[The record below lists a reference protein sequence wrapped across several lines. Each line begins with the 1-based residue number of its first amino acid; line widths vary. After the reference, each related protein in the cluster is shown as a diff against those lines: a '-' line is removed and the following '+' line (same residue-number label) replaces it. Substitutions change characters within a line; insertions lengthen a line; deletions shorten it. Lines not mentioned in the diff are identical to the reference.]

1 MNVVQ
6 LQYFI
11 KVFDCQN
18 YSDAATILS
27 VSPQAVSK
35 GIRALESELGLKLF
49 EKRGS
54 ILHLTNYGEEILP
67 IALDALAS
75 IEGIQAYAQITREK
89 IKITQTH
96 LTHVAVGLPPILTS
110 WFNQPTLNRLSKKY
124 NGGKFAVS
132 RYDDGGTCL
141 SLLLDG
147 QIDIAIVAGQVDT
160 NLFESHFLLNAEV
173 NLLVESNHPLAS
185 HAAANLNA
193 VAQYPIANTC
203 DLRYCRKRI
212 DSAFNHLGLFPR
224 YESINLADQHNLSD
238 FLIRKHGVILTI
250 ASQTSQIRIGYPAKI
265 VCLGKRDRLS
275 IPFYCASNSNDVQA
289 QTHHA
294 ISCIQ
299 LEARQ
304 LSRCLKS
311 AEEGDLSG

>member
-147 QIDIAIVAGQVDT
+147 QIDIAIVAGRVDA

-203 DLRYCRKRI
+203 DIRYCRKRI

-265 VCLGKRDRLS
+265 VCLSKQDRLS

>member
-96 LTHVAVGLPPILTS
+96 LTHVAVGLPPILIS

-160 NLFESHFLLNAEV
+160 NLFESYFLLNAEV

-203 DLRYCRKRI
+203 DIRYCRKRI
-212 DSAFNHLGLFPR
+212 DSAFNHLGLFPATR
-224 YESINLADQHNLSD
+224 
-238 FLIRKHGVILTI
+238 VLT
-250 ASQTSQIRIGYPAKI
+250 
-265 VCLGKRDRLS
+265 
-275 IPFYCASNSNDVQA
+275 
-289 QTHHA
+289 
-294 ISCIQ
+294 
-299 LEARQ
+299 
-304 LSRCLKS
+304 
-311 AEEGDLSG
+311 

>member
-1 MNVVQ
+1 MSVVQ

-203 DLRYCRKRI
+203 DIRYCRKRI

-265 VCLGKRDRLS
+265 VCLGKQDRLS
-275 IPFYCASNSNDVQA
+275 IPFYCASTSNDVRA

>member
-89 IKITQTH
+89 IKIIQTH
-96 LTHVAVGLPPILTS
+96 LTRVAVGLPPILTS

-203 DLRYCRKRI
+203 DIRYCRKRI

-250 ASQTSQIRIGYPAKI
+250 ASQTSQIRKGYPAKF
-265 VCLGKRDRLS
+265 VCLGKQDRLS

>member
-11 KVFDCQN
+11 KVFDYQN

-75 IEGIQAYAQITREK
+75 VEGIQAYAQITREK
-89 IKITQTH
+89 IIITQTR
-96 LTHVAVGLPPILTS
+96 LTRVAVGLAPILAS

-124 NGGKFAVS
+124 KGGKFTVS

-141 SLLLDG
+141 SLLLDR
-147 QIDIAIVAGQVDT
+147 QIDIAIVAGQVNT

-173 NLLVESNHPLAS
+173 NLLVESSHPLAS
-185 HAAANLNA
+185 RATANLNA
-193 VAQYPIANTC
+193 VARYPIANTC
-203 DLRYCRKRI
+203 DIRYCRKRI
-212 DSAFNHLGLFPR
+212 NSVFNHLGLSPS
-224 YESINLADQHNLSD
+224 YENINLADQQNLSD
-238 FLIRKHGVILTI
+238 FLIHKHGIILTI
-250 ASQTSQIRIGYPAKI
+250 ASQASQIRIGYPAKI
-265 VCLGKRDRLS
+265 VCLGEQDRIS
-275 IPFYCASNSNDVQA
+275 IPFYCVSNSNDTQA

-311 AEEGDLSG
+311 AERGDLSS

>member
-1 MNVVQ
+1 MNVAQ

-110 WFNQPTLNRLSKKY
+110 WFNQPALNRLSKKY

-203 DLRYCRKRI
+203 DIRYCRKRI

-265 VCLGKRDRLS
+265 VCLSKQDRLS

>member
-89 IKITQTH
+89 IKITQSH
-96 LTHVAVGLPPILTS
+96 LTHVAVGLPPILIS

-203 DLRYCRKRI
+203 DIRYCRKRI

-265 VCLGKRDRLS
+265 VCLGKQDRLS
-275 IPFYCASNSNDVQA
+275 IPFYCASNSNDVRA

>member
-96 LTHVAVGLPPILTS
+96 LTHVAVGLPPILIS

-203 DLRYCRKRI
+203 DIRYCRKRI

-250 ASQTSQIRIGYPAKI
+250 ASQTSQIRIDYPAKI
-265 VCLGKRDRLS
+265 VCLSKQDRLS

>member
-1 MNVVQ
+1 MNFVQ

-203 DLRYCRKRI
+203 DIRYCRKRI

-238 FLIRKHGVILTI
+238 FPIRKHGVILTI

-265 VCLGKRDRLS
+265 VCLSKQDRLS

>member
-203 DLRYCRKRI
+203 DIRYCRKRI

-265 VCLGKRDRLS
+265 VCLGKRNRLS

>member
-96 LTHVAVGLPPILTS
+96 LTHVAVGLPPILIS

-193 VAQYPIANTC
+193 VAQYPIANTS
-203 DLRYCRKRI
+203 DIRYCRKRI

-265 VCLGKRDRLS
+265 VCLGKQDRLS
-275 IPFYCASNSNDVQA
+275 IPFYCASNSNDVRA

>member
-18 YSDAATILS
+18 CSDAATILS

-203 DLRYCRKRI
+203 DIRYCRKRI

-265 VCLGKRDRLS
+265 VCLSKQDRLS

>member
-18 YSDAATILS
+18 YSDSATILS

-203 DLRYCRKRI
+203 DIRYCRKRI

-265 VCLGKRDRLS
+265 VCLSKQDRLS

>member
-89 IKITQTH
+89 IKIIQTH
-96 LTHVAVGLPPILTS
+96 LTRVAVGLPPILTT

-185 HAAANLNA
+185 HAAANLNT

-203 DLRYCRKRI
+203 DIRYCRKRI

-265 VCLGKRDRLS
+265 VCLGKQDRLS

>member
-96 LTHVAVGLPPILTS
+96 LTHVAVGLPPILIS

-160 NLFESHFLLNAEV
+160 NLFESHFLLNAVV

-203 DLRYCRKRI
+203 DIRYCRKRI

-265 VCLGKRDRLS
+265 VCLGKQDRLS
-275 IPFYCASNSNDVQA
+275 IPFYCASNSNDVRA

>member
-35 GIRALESELGLKLF
+35 DIRALESELGLKLF

-203 DLRYCRKRI
+203 DIRYCRKRI

>member
-96 LTHVAVGLPPILTS
+96 LTHVAVGLPPILIS

-203 DLRYCRKRI
+203 GIRYCRKRI

-265 VCLGKRDRLS
+265 VCLGKQDRLS
-275 IPFYCASNSNDVQA
+275 IPFYCASNSNDVRA

>member
-18 YSDAATILS
+18 YSDAATKLS

-203 DLRYCRKRI
+203 DIRYCRKRI

-265 VCLGKRDRLS
+265 VCLSKQDRLS

>member
-89 IKITQTH
+89 IKIIQTH
-96 LTHVAVGLPPILTS
+96 LTRVAVGLPPILTT

-203 DLRYCRKRI
+203 DIRYCRKRI

-265 VCLGKRDRLS
+265 VCLGKQDRLS

-304 LSRCLKS
+304 LFRCLKS

>member
-173 NLLVESNHPLAS
+173 NLLVEINHPLAS

-203 DLRYCRKRI
+203 DIRYCRKRI

-265 VCLGKRDRLS
+265 VCLSKQDRLS

>member
-203 DLRYCRKRI
+203 DIRYCRKRI

-224 YESINLADQHNLSD
+224 YESINLAGQHNLSD

-265 VCLGKRDRLS
+265 VCLSKQDRLS

>member
-96 LTHVAVGLPPILTS
+96 LTHVAVGLPPILIS

-203 DLRYCRKRI
+203 DIRYCRKRI

-265 VCLGKRDRLS
+265 VCLGKQDRLS
-275 IPFYCASNSNDVQA
+275 IPFYCASNSNDVRA

-294 ISCIQ
+294 ISCMQ

>member
-203 DLRYCRKRI
+203 DIRYCRKRI

-224 YESINLADQHNLSD
+224 YESINLADQHNLSV

-265 VCLGKRDRLS
+265 VCLGKQDRLS
-275 IPFYCASNSNDVQA
+275 IPFYCASNSNDVRA

>member
-110 WFNQPTLNRLSKKY
+110 WFNQPALNRLSKKY

-203 DLRYCRKRI
+203 DIRYCRKRI

-265 VCLGKRDRLS
+265 VCLSKQDRLS
-275 IPFYCASNSNDVQA
+275 IPFYCASNSDDVQA

>member
-89 IKITQTH
+89 IKIIQTH
-96 LTHVAVGLPPILTS
+96 LTRVAVGLPPILTT

-203 DLRYCRKRI
+203 DIRYCRKRI

-250 ASQTSQIRIGYPAKI
+250 ASQTSQIRIGYPAKN
-265 VCLGKRDRLS
+265 VCLGKQDRLS

>member
-89 IKITQTH
+89 IK
-96 LTHVAVGLPPILTS
+96 
-110 WFNQPTLNRLSKKY
+110 K
-124 NGGKFAVS
+124 
-132 RYDDGGTCL
+132 
-141 SLLLDG
+141 
-147 QIDIAIVAGQVDT
+147 
-160 NLFESHFLLNAEV
+160 
-173 NLLVESNHPLAS
+173 
-185 HAAANLNA
+185 
-193 VAQYPIANTC
+193 
-203 DLRYCRKRI
+203 
-212 DSAFNHLGLFPR
+212 PR
-224 YESINLADQHNLSD
+224 HI
-238 FLIRKHGVILTI
+238 
-250 ASQTSQIRIGYPAKI
+250 
-265 VCLGKRDRLS
+265 
-275 IPFYCASNSNDVQA
+275 
-289 QTHHA
+289 
-294 ISCIQ
+294 
-299 LEARQ
+299 
-304 LSRCLKS
+304 
-311 AEEGDLSG
+311 

>member
-75 IEGIQAYAQITREK
+75 IEGIQAYAQITRKK
-89 IKITQTH
+89 IRITQTH

-203 DLRYCRKRI
+203 DIRYCRKRI

-265 VCLGKRDRLS
+265 VCLGKQDRLS
-275 IPFYCASNSNDVQA
+275 IPFYCASNSNDVRA

>member
-67 IALDALAS
+67 IALDVLAS

-89 IKITQTH
+89 IKIIQTH
-96 LTHVAVGLPPILTS
+96 LTRVAVGLPPILTS

-203 DLRYCRKRI
+203 DIRYCRKRI

-250 ASQTSQIRIGYPAKI
+250 ASQTSQIKIGYPAKI
-265 VCLGKRDRLS
+265 VCLGKQDRLS

-311 AEEGDLSG
+311 AEEGDLYG

>member
-89 IKITQTH
+89 IKIIQTH
-96 LTHVAVGLPPILTS
+96 LTRVAVGLPPILTS

-203 DLRYCRKRI
+203 DIRYCRKRI

-250 ASQTSQIRIGYPAKI
+250 ASQTSQIKIGYPAKI
-265 VCLGKRDRLS
+265 VCLGKQDRLS
-275 IPFYCASNSNDVQA
+275 IPFYCASNSDDVQA

-311 AEEGDLSG
+311 AEEGDLYG

>member
-6 LQYFI
+6 QQYFI

-203 DLRYCRKRI
+203 DIRYCRKRI

-265 VCLGKRDRLS
+265 VCLSKQDRLS

>member
-54 ILHLTNYGEEILP
+54 ILHLTSYGEEILP

-203 DLRYCRKRI
+203 DIRYCRKRI

-265 VCLGKRDRLS
+265 VCLGKQDRLS

>member
-110 WFNQPTLNRLSKKY
+110 WFNQPALNRLSKKY

-203 DLRYCRKRI
+203 DIRYCRKRI

-265 VCLGKRDRLS
+265 VCLSKQDRLS

-294 ISCIQ
+294 ISYIQ

>member
-110 WFNQPTLNRLSKKY
+110 WFNQPALNRLSKKY

-203 DLRYCRKRI
+203 DIRYCRKRI

-265 VCLGKRDRLS
+265 VCLSKQDRLS
-275 IPFYCASNSNDVQA
+275 TPFYCASNSNDVQA

>member
-1 MNVVQ
+1 M
-6 LQYFI
+6 
-11 KVFDCQN
+11 
-18 YSDAATILS
+18 
-27 VSPQAVSK
+27 
-35 GIRALESELGLKLF
+35 ESELGLKLF

-89 IKITQTH
+89 IIITQTH

-203 DLRYCRKRI
+203 DIRYCRKRI

-265 VCLGKRDRLS
+265 VCLGKQDRLS

>member
-75 IEGIQAYAQITREK
+75 IEGIQEYAQITREK
-89 IKITQTH
+89 IKINQTH

-203 DLRYCRKRI
+203 DIRYCRKRI

-265 VCLGKRDRLS
+265 VCLGKQDRLS

>member
-96 LTHVAVGLPPILTS
+96 LTHVAVGLPPILIS

-203 DLRYCRKRI
+203 DIRYCRKRI

-265 VCLGKRDRLS
+265 VYLGKQDRLS
-275 IPFYCASNSNDVQA
+275 IPFYCASNSNDVRA

>member
-110 WFNQPTLNRLSKKY
+110 WFNQPALNRLSKKY

-203 DLRYCRKRI
+203 DIRYCRKRI
-212 DSAFNHLGLFPR
+212 DSAFNHLGLLPR

-265 VCLGKRDRLS
+265 VCLSKQDRLS

>member
-35 GIRALESELGLKLF
+35 SIRALESELGLKLF

-124 NGGKFAVS
+124 NGGKLAVS
-132 RYDDGGTCL
+132 RYDGGGTCL

-147 QIDIAIVAGQVDT
+147 QIDIAIVAGQVT
-160 NLFESHFLLNAEV
+160 PIFLN
-173 NLLVESNHPLAS
+173 
-185 HAAANLNA
+185 
-193 VAQYPIANTC
+193 
-203 DLRYCRKRI
+203 RI
-212 DSAFNHLGLFPR
+212 
-224 YESINLADQHNLSD
+224 
-238 FLIRKHGVILTI
+238 
-250 ASQTSQIRIGYPAKI
+250 
-265 VCLGKRDRLS
+265 
-275 IPFYCASNSNDVQA
+275 FY
-289 QTHHA
+289 
-294 ISCIQ
+294 
-299 LEARQ
+299 
-304 LSRCLKS
+304 
-311 AEEGDLSG
+311 

>member
-193 VAQYPIANTC
+193 VAQYPITNTC
-203 DLRYCRKRI
+203 DIRYCRKRI

-265 VCLGKRDRLS
+265 VCLGKQDRLS

-294 ISCIQ
+294 ISCVQ